1 MGNQPGKSV
10 DDICFEMKFQGKS
23 LERLSK
29 KAEKDEK
36 KARKQCKD
44 AITRGNKEAAE
55 IYAQNAI
62 RHRGE
67 SNNFLR
73 MASKVD
79 GVASKLKSVQLQKS
93 VAQGLGQM
101 STEMGRALE
110 QTDVMAIAQQMD
122 GFERRLAELD
132 TQGQLV
138 EQATAQVTAQP
149 TDQVDA
155 LIQEVAEQ
163 NALDLDA
170 LMPAAPD
177 RQVAQQQQVAEP
189 EPEVQVS
196 EADEDRLME
205 RLMEIG

>member
-132 TQGQLV
+132 TTGQLV
-138 EQATAQVTAQP
+138 DTTMQQVTAQP

-155 LIQEVAEQ
+155 LIEEVAEQ
-163 NALDLDA
+163 NALDLEA
-170 LMPAAPD
+170 LLGVVPSG
-177 RQVAQQQQVAEP
+177 QVEQQQQQVAEP
-189 EPEVQVS
+189 EPQPVS
-196 EADEDRLME
+196 DADEDRLME
-205 RLMEIG
+205 RLAALG